1 MRLFPRGIWVNRT
14 RGIILLCTLLLGASF
29 LVPALVQAKEQFVA
43 VVVTGDLP
51 RYKAAHEAFVA
62 ILRTAGMSEDK
73 LKIYVQTPNPDK
85 MSWGNSLRKAAGV
98 GADLI
103 ITYGAPVSLFA
114 KQEVDGVPLLFADVY
129 DPVALGLVK
138 DLNITGGEISGVS
151 SATPLDALVL
161 HFTKMFPAKNVGV
174 LSSSQEEGAS
184 LQAKRLEDLGGKSG
198 FAVVKAD
205 VKSSADL
212 NKVLEGLV
220 GKIDSLY
227 LTEGVAISMNL
238 PAVMAFAASNSW
250 PVFSQIP
257 GLGEQGALINL
268 EADPVEQGQ
277 LLGVHAIQVLNGQK
291 VFALPVRLP
300 KKVALVVN
308 LKTASALKIAVP
320 PDVLTGAARVI
331 K

>member
-1 MRLFPRGIWVNRT
+1 MAFSEQGRSILRT
-14 RGIILLCTLLLGASF
+14 ALLLSLLLIAG
-29 LVPALVQAKEQFVA
+29 LLPAPAAQAKEQFVA

-51 RYKAAHEAFVA
+51 RYKAAHEAFVG
-62 ILRTAGMSEDK
+62 ILRSAGMSEEK

-85 MSWGNSLRKAAGV
+85 MSWANSLRKATGV

-103 ITYGAPVSLFA
+103 VTYGAPVSLFA
-114 KQEVDGVPLLFADVY
+114 KTEVQGTPLLFADVY

-138 DLNITGGEISGVS
+138 DLNVTGGEISGVS
-151 SATPLDALVL
+151 SATPIEALVV
-161 HFTKMFPAKNVGV
+161 HFTQVFPAKNVGV
-174 LSSSQEEGAS
+174 LYSSQEQGS
-184 LQAKRLEDLGGKSG
+184 NLQAKKIEEQGHKAG
-198 FAVVKAD
+198 FSVVPGE

-212 NKVLEGLV
+212 NKVLESLV
-220 GKIDSLY
+220 GKIDSLFV
-227 LTEGVAISMNL
+227 TEGVAINMNL
-238 PAVMAFAASNSW
+238 PTVMEFAAAKGW

-291 VFALPVRLP
+291 VFSLPVRVP
-300 KKVALVVN
+300 KKVALVIN
-308 LKTASALKIAVP
+308 LKTAAALQIKVP
-320 PDVLTGAARVI
+320 PAVLASAGRVI

>member
-1 MRLFPRGIWVNRT
+1 MMPFLLTGERVKRTGGILV
-14 RGIILLCTLLLGASF
+14 GILLLACCLLPS
-29 LVPALVQAKEQFVA
+29 PAQAKEQFVA

-51 RYKAAHEAFVA
+51 RYKAAHEAFVN
-62 ILRTAGMSEDK
+62 ILRTAGMSEEK

-85 MSWGNSLRKAAGV
+85 MSWANSLRKATGV

-103 ITYGAPVSLFA
+103 VTYGAPVSLFA
-114 KQEVDGVPLLFADVY
+114 KSEVQGVPLLFADVY

-161 HFTKMFPAKNVGV
+161 HFSKMFPAKKVGV
-174 LSSSQEEGAS
+174 LFSSQEEGSS
-184 LQAKRLEDLGGKSG
+184 LQAKKLAELSGKSG
-198 FAVVKAD
+198 FAVVKGD

-220 GKIDSLY
+220 GQIDSLY
-227 LTEGVAISMNL
+227 VTEGVAINMNL
-238 PAVMAFAASNSW
+238 PTVMEFAAGKRW

-291 VFALPVRLP
+291 VFALPVRVP
-300 KKVALVVN
+300 KKVALVIN
-308 LKTASALKIAVP
+308 MKTATALKVAVP
-320 PDVLTGAARVI
+320 PDVLTSAARVI

>member
-1 MRLFPRGIWVNRT
+1 MKVLQNRGDKVRT
-14 RGIILLCTLLLGASF
+14 LAGLMLGLLLLIGA
-29 LVPALVQAKEQFVA
+29 LLPATVQAEQFIA

-51 RYKAAHEAFVA
+51 RYKAAHEAFVN

-85 MSWGNSLRKAAGV
+85 MSWANSLRKATGV
-98 GADLI
+98 GADLV

-114 KQEVDGVPLLFADVY
+114 RDEVQGTPLLFADVY

-138 DLNITGGEISGVS
+138 GLNVTGGEISGVS
-151 SATPLDALVL
+151 SATPVEALVL
-161 HFTKMFPAKNVGV
+161 HFSKMFPAKSVGV
-174 LSSSQEEGAS
+174 LYTPQEQGSS
-184 LQAKRLEDLGGKSG
+184 LQAQKIEEQGAKSG
-198 FAVVKAD
+198 FQVVKGQ

-212 NKVLEGLV
+212 NKVLESLV
-220 GKIDSLY
+220 GKVDSLY
-227 LTEGVAISMNL
+227 ISEGVAISLNL
-238 PAVMAFAASNSW
+238 PTVMAFAADQKW

-291 VFALPVRLP
+291 VFSLPVRVP

-308 LKTASALKIAVP
+308 LKTATTLNINVP
-320 PDVLTGAARVI
+320 PAVLAGSSRVI